1 MKALFE
7 RLQGE
12 ESAAVRAVLG
22 HWLLGYIHPYP
33 DGNGRMARFLMNAM
47 LASGGYSWTVINV
60 EHRTAYMGALEAA
73 SVEGSITSFAE
84 LILDRLKWSE
94 DLPRRST

>member
-1 MKALFE
+1 MMWLMKSMAL
-7 RLQGE
+7 
-12 ESAAVRAVLG
+12 AWVCV
-22 HWLLGYIHPYP
+22 
-33 DGNGRMARFLMNAM
+33 
-47 LASGGYSWTVINV
+47 SGGYLWTVINV